1 MPTPQRPELNALFD
15 RPPAEAIEYLKSR
28 AIKIG
33 WDWHQTLDDAH
44 SRAFTVAKVAKLDLL
59 QDIRK
64 SLVSALEQG
73 QSLDRWKAEITPY
86 FNKMDGGVKSSH

>member
-15 RPPAEAIEYLKSR
+15 RPPAEAIEYLESKGH
-28 AIKIG
+28 KIG

-59 QDIRK
+59 Q
-64 SLVSALEQG
+64 
-73 QSLDRWKAEITPY
+73 
-86 FNKMDGGVKSSH
+86 